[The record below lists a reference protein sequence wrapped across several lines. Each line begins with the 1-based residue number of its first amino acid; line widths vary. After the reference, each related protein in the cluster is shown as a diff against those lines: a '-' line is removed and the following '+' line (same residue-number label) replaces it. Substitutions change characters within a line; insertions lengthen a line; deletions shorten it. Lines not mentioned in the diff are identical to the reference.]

1 MTKRKPQHGGGIP
14 SSIPPSIA
22 SLEMIA
28 SARRVG
34 LARAITDLLDRPHRP
49 DPLDPSLEEPQRLNR
64 LRDPFF
70 AALQDLKIVEQ
81 IANLAQVPPDWR
93 RQEFKTT
100 AQKLIWVVN
109 VRVLLRQRARAKLDV
124 KGMKEALGAV
134 LRARGALQQLGGLID
149 AAPVEPLI
157 ANLSLWLGTNPER
170 GASAK
175 PGRLR
180 RRPSGSDSDWVFKWF
195 VRELLLSARTF
206 DAKLT
211 LSREAGE
218 VRGSLSEILVL
229 LRPHVACIPKALPY
243 KTLERLRAEC
253 LHR

>member
-14 SSIPPSIA
+14 PSIPPSIA

-34 LARAITDLLDRPHRP
+34 LARAVSDLLDRPHRP
-49 DPLDPSLEEPQRLNR
+49 DPLDPSLEEPQPLNR
-64 LRDPFF
+64 LRHPFF
-70 AALQDLKIVEQ
+70 AALQDLRIVEQ

-93 RQEFKTT
+93 CQEFKTA
-100 AQKLIWVVN
+100 AQKLIWVAN
-109 VRVLLRQRARAKLDV
+109 VRMLLRRRARAKLDV
-124 KGMKEALGAV
+124 KGMKEALGAA
-134 LRARGALQQLGGLID
+134 LRARGTLQRLGGLID
-149 AAPVEPLI
+149 AAPLEPLF
-157 ANLSLWLGTNPER
+157 ADLSLWLGTNPER
-170 GASAK
+170 GATAK

-180 RRPSGSDSDWVFKWF
+180 GRPRGSDSDWVFKWF
-195 VRELLLSARTF
+195 VRELLSTARTF
-206 DAKLT
+206 DADLT

-218 VRGSLSEILVL
+218 ARGSLSEILVL

-243 KTLERLRAEC
+243 KTLERLHAEC

>member
-64 LRDPFF
+64 LRGPFF
-70 AALQDLKIVEQ
+70 AALQDLKIVEL
-81 IANLAQVPPDWR
+81 IANLAQVPDWR
-93 RQEFKTT
+93 CQEFKMA

-109 VRVLLRQRARAKLDV
+109 VRLLLRQRARAKLDLR
-124 KGMKEALGAV
+124 GMKEALAAV

-149 AAPVEPLI
+149 AAPLEPLI
-157 ANLSLWLGTNPER
+157 ADLSLWLGTNPER

-195 VRELLLSARTF
+195 VRELLSSARTF
-206 DAKLT
+206 DANLT

-218 VRGSLSEILVL
+218 ARGSLSQVLVL

-243 KTLERLRAEC
+243 KTLERLHAEC

>member
-64 LRDPFF
+64 LRGPFF
-70 AALQDLKIVEQ
+70 AALQDLKIVEL
-81 IANLAQVPPDWR
+81 IANLAQVPDWR
-93 RQEFKTT
+93 CQEFKMA

-109 VRVLLRQRARAKLDV
+109 VRLLLRQRARAKLDLR
-124 KGMKEALGAV
+124 GMKEALAAV

-149 AAPVEPLI
+149 AAPLEPLI
-157 ANLSLWLGTNPER
+157 ADLSLWLGTNPER
-170 GASAK
+170 GAGAK
-175 PGRLR
+175 PGRRR
-180 RRPSGSDSDWVFKWF
+180 RRPSGSDNDWVFKWF
-195 VRELLLSARTF
+195 VRELLSSARTF

-218 VRGSLSEILVL
+218 ARGSLSEILVL

>member
-64 LRDPFF
+64 LRGPFF
-70 AALQDLKIVEQ
+70 AALQDLKIVEL
-81 IANLAQVPPDWR
+81 IANLAQVPDWR
-93 RQEFKTT
+93 CQEFKMA

-109 VRVLLRQRARAKLDV
+109 VRLLLRQRARAKLDLR
-124 KGMKEALGAV
+124 GMKEALAAV

-149 AAPVEPLI
+149 AAPLEPLI
-157 ANLSLWLGTNPER
+157 ADLSLWLGTNPDR
-170 GASAK
+170 GASVKA
-175 PGRLR
+175 GRLR

-195 VRELLLSARTF
+195 VRELLSSARTF

-218 VRGSLSEILVL
+218 ARGSLSEILVL
-229 LRPHVACIPKALPY
+229 LRPHVACIPKVLPY
-243 KTLERLRAEC
+243 KTLERLREEC
-253 LHR
+253 LNR

>member
-64 LRDPFF
+64 LRGPFF
-70 AALQDLKIVEQ
+70 AALQDLKIVEL
-81 IANLAQVPPDWR
+81 IANLAQVPDWR
-93 RQEFKTT
+93 CQEFKMA

-109 VRVLLRQRARAKLDV
+109 VRLLLRQRARAKLDLR
-124 KGMKEALGAV
+124 GMKEALAAV

-149 AAPVEPLI
+149 AAPLEPLI
-157 ANLSLWLGTNPER
+157 ADLSLWLGTNPER
-170 GASAK
+170 GPSAK

-195 VRELLLSARTF
+195 VRELLSSARTF
-206 DAKLT
+206 DANLT

-218 VRGSLSEILVL
+218 ARGSLSQVLVL

-243 KTLERLRAEC
+243 KTLERLHAEC